1 MLLDPPVMFRE
12 IMTQEPHPL
21 AIIQPAVVEF
31 LRGRSD
37 AALFGAQAVNVYV
50 KITRATE
57 DVDVLS
63 TRGKDFAEELR
74 QFLNDRFG
82 FAVRVRSVRGGIG
95 FRVYQKRKDGN
106 RHLVDVRPVE
116 ALPPTQD
123 RDGVAV
129 VSPAELIANKVAS
142 AHARGERAKGDTDRR
157 DLKVL
162 LLTFPE
168 LQVEEGPVRERLIA
182 NGASD
187 EVLAAWDDWV
197 ARDIEPDGEDDDM
210 DW

>member
-1 MLLDPPVMFRE
+1 MFAAGSLSLRE
-12 IMTQEPHPL
+12 FVSQEPHP
-21 AIIQPAVVEF
+21 AAVVQAAVLEF
-31 LRGRSD
+31 LTGRTD
-37 AALFGAQAVNVYV
+37 AVIYGAQAVNAYV
-50 KITRATE
+50 AENRSTE

-95 FRVYQKRKDGN
+95 YRVYQKRKEGN
-106 RHLVDVRPVE
+106 RHLVDVRPVTE
-116 ALPPTQD
+116 FPPT
-123 RDGVAV
+123 REVGGVV
-129 VSPAELIANKVAS
+129 VVAPAELIANKVAS
-142 AHARGERAKGDTDRR
+142 SHARGHKAKGVIDGG
-157 DLKVL
+157 DLIRL

-168 LQVEEGPVRERLIA
+168 LKSEVGPVHDRLVA

-187 EVLAAWDDWV
+187 DILAAWCDWV
-197 ARDIEPDGEDDDM
+197 AREIEPEGDADEF